1 MSHRVGARTKGLIK
15 NNRTGEV
22 RRFQFNPSGLT
33 YPRGVTYA
41 TVDAPG
47 MAYPETQFVKG
58 NAREFPV
65 NLFFWDK
72 PYTGLY
78 ESSCNFFGA
87 FLTPERCYA
96 GYTKPPEMTFV
107 MGSWVRTCVLTNLE
121 ITIKEYDTNLRP
133 TWFEFA
139 LTVRQVGV

>member
-1 MSHRVGARTKGLIK
+1 MSHRVSARTKGLVK

-33 YPRGVTYA
+33 YPRGVSYA
-41 TVDAPG
+41 TIDAPG

-58 NAREFPV
+58 NVREFNV
-65 NLFFWDK
+65 TLFFWDK
-72 PYTGLY
+72 PYSGLY
-78 ESSCNFFGA
+78 ESSCNYYGA
-87 FLTPERCYA
+87 FLTPERCTA

-121 ITIKEYDTNLRP
+121 IAIHEYDTGLHP
-133 TWFEFA
+133 VHFEMIM
-139 LTVRQVGV
+139 TIRQVGV